1 MFWLFKNFRR
11 TNFSLSITS
20 SKSSSFLAYIFVHIY
35 WTCSRSRS
43 HSRFLL
49 LHSSFAWLFASF
61 TKRLSFKF
69 VIFKSSFC
77 GSNWPFLS
85 FDLVS
90 DIISFIFKILFGW
103 SDRCPWRPSIL
114 WSSSLNNLV
123 FEHIFDLL
131 RLFFPIWIFHSNHP
145 PMIVNPLYYD
155 TLKS

>member
-20 SKSSSFLAYIFVHIY
+20 SKSSSFLTYIFVHID

-49 LHSSFAWLFASF
+49 LHSSFAWLFAGF
-61 TKRLSFKF
+61 TKRLCFKF
-69 VIFKSSFC
+69 VIFKSSLSW
-77 GSNWPFLS
+77 SNWPFLS

-90 DIISFIFKILFGW
+90 DIISFIFKILFGR
-103 SDRCPWRPSIL
+103 SDRSPWRPSIL

-145 PMIVNPLYYD
+145 PVIVNPLHYD